1 MKRAKKMMKQIC
13 AAGLAAVLALTSLEL
28 PRMTVRAHAEEVGE
42 VPLELSV
49 LSTNTGLEI
58 KKLTE
63 QDGVLQSGVYYVD
76 EDLTFT
82 GKNSTNVNEPG
93 GNGLRI
99 ATGAAVYIYV
109 AEGKTLTASGGN
121 GYQAQDSPD
130 APDGD
135 IAFYPRSTVLR
146 DGITYSYPGMQKEQK
161 GGAGGTGATGG
172 GAAIYVPSDT
182 DFVLFGPGSVNAQG
196 GNGGDGGNGSMG
208 GMSSYAYSAIKF
220 KESSSYDNIL
230 AKKIVNVKTGT
241 GKYSRIITLK
251 AVRGKA
257 RKKTVMTSN
266 CAAYGV
272 GGGGGGGAAG
282 GGAAV
287 GSNGAKGY
295 NGSDGMDTTTVPTK
309 EPYCD
314 SDNKYAKSAQES
326 GRIFIDCRISAKGG
340 KGGSAGTQ
348 KEFVD
353 SLEKHFTIPT
363 VDGTGDNK
371 SFYITSGQC
380 GGAGAA
386 GGDGAKIGNGG
397 GGGSSGGGGDR
408 GQALHFVGSSAKFPF
423 SHQGVNGK
431 KAGANGKEKSLSME
445 ESQYPYGEITFKG
458 ADPSSESMK
467 YYLTKTE
474 KIRTPLYSPQAG
486 QTFLGW
492 RVTKPAAKL
501 PEAFGA
507 SDDDSLTV
515 TGKIIKA
522 DSDVSVS
529 GVYGNI
535 TLEPELIDH
544 AHIWTYETDE
554 TYKNILWMYCSD
566 IRTEDKYC
574 DYQKSNAR
582 PIYLDTKKGTYS
594 PDDVYA
600 GASVTDNTYEITG
613 NPQLTDED
621 IVYYKSTGPGSLT
634 EDGEAL
640 GGAPQEAG
648 NYIAELT
655 MQGATAK
662 SAFQINPKKIA
673 KPLAGITSFAYDQT
687 EKTYLPENFDDEF
700 CSISGNKAVDAGND
714 YVATVSLKDK
724 NNTCWNDGSTDD
736 LTFTYSIKQ
745 AAQSAKVEMESYHFG
760 MTPRQPYLT
769 GAKQN
774 PKVTY
779 YYYQDDGLESEKDA
793 KAWSGNTGSSLPSGQ
808 YKMFAKLEA
817 TDDYAEYV
825 TPTVSFQIIGEDMED
840 DIMAEDVTVTY
851 DGKSHGIKVAGTL
864 PEDAVITYGMTKG
877 KYTKS
882 ECPLYTDVSYS
893 GDGSVTSRTI
903 YYKVTADAYN
913 PLEGQAEIT
922 IRPKTITDDMV
933 TLDREDKTYL
943 FTGKTI
949 APVVTVKD
957 AEVLLES
964 GAAQDYVVE
973 APSAVEYG
981 EHVLMVTG
989 KNNYAGEVR
998 ISWKIDE
1005 KNAPKGTITIG
1016 NNVWDTLHTDAAWKH
1031 FFKEKKKVTI
1041 HGEDGV
1047 GESGI
1052 DKIYYYAAAK
1062 AVADVSALEQV
1073 PWAEIENNGSFE
1085 IVPDSCS
1092 IIYAKIVDKA
1102 GNLNY
1107 ISSDGVVLYTDAET
1121 ETKNVTYIKKTKE
1134 DQTIKV
1140 SFHNNTIK
1148 EVVNG
1153 TESLIPDVDYT
1164 LCADGEGI
1172 VLLGEYLDRL
1182 NAGNYKI
1189 SIQYNPYGMEYCT
1202 DTENQ
1207 EPKAATV
1214 ALNVKRAKQIVV
1226 MEGNLDK
1233 EYDGKTVQAPECKDI
1248 EGIAYTED
1256 DLTVLYKEKNLPDT
1270 SYTDTAPK
1278 DAGSYTVKVVAKADD
1293 CYEEAAATKDFEILP
1308 KKLTAAVIAENK
1320 VYDGSAFTH
1329 VQATVD
1335 TGIEGE
1341 KLTISG
1347 LTGSFAD
1354 CNAGEAKEVLIDA
1367 SKASVAAGENTKAS
1381 NYQIFYVEST
1391 KADISRK
1398 AVIVKVNDAKKHI
1411 GEEDPEFKYQASGL
1425 VAGEELDHIKI
1436 TRKAGETAGNYQ
1448 ITATQDNM
1456 ENVNYQV
1463 SFIDGD
1469 FIIEDHIWPEEWT
1482 IVQEATVTSTGSKE
1496 KKCRYAGCTEKLQ
1509 EIIPKLSNVTSGSA
1523 VQPTGIPGVFPTQ
1536 HPTEK
1541 PEEKPSEYPAG
1552 TPGADSTQNPTE
1564 TPEEKPSAY
1573 PTGIPSVSSTQHPTG
1588 MPGVSPTQHPMGTST
1603 VIPEVNSTQYPTGS
1617 PGVSS
1622 TQHPMGTS
1630 TVTPEVNSTQYP
1642 TRTPEEKPSA
1652 YPTEMP
1658 EKTPGVEPTQHPIG
1672 MPEVKPSMN
1681 PIETPGVDST
1691 QHPMETSEVKPSTH
1705 PTETPGVDS
1714 TQHPMGT
1721 PEVKPSMNPT
1731 ETPGVDSTQYPT
1743 GVPVMT
1749 LGGNPS
1755 ETSGIKTTQQP
1766 VGTSILDIS
1775 EIERQREKTEL
1786 TMNAGLKVSQAGKK
1800 IIVSWGT
1807 VKDASG
1813 YEVYVQYCGQKFNA
1827 SSLHSVEGG
1836 EQNKLVIKT
1845 LNGKKLNLKKNYR
1858 VYVSA
1863 YKMENGQ
1870 KIQIGKSIIAHIIG
1884 SKNTKQT
1891 NVKKVK
1897 TAKSTYQLK
1906 VGSTAVIKARTVLV
1920 DHKKKPLSNAHA
1932 KEFRYASGN
1941 KDIVSVNSKGVI
1953 RGIQKGTGVVYVY
1966 ARNGYAKEVKVM
1978 VI

>member
-28 PRMTVRAHAEEVGE
+28 PQMTVRAHAEEVGG
-42 VPLELSV
+42 VPSFLSDF
-49 LSTNTGLEI
+49 SENTSLNLYRLDG
-58 KKLTE
+58 TE
-63 QDGVLQSGVYYVD
+63 TILNNGVYYLDQNLVYN
-76 EDLTFT
+76 ED
-82 GKNSTNVNEPG
+82 KERK
-93 GNGLRI
+93 NGLQI
-99 ATGAAVYIYV
+99 GADQTVYLYIP
-109 AEGKTLTASGGN
+109 K
-121 GYQAQDSPD
+121 
-130 APDGD
+130 
-135 IAFYPRSTVLR
+135 
-146 DGITYSYPGMQKEQK
+146 GITMTVYGKDGVDAENGGEGAVGIAAYGRTRNKNGVICPDVSYGTKCK
-161 GGAGGTGATGG
+161 LGTRGAGGKGAEGG
-172 GAAIYVPSDT
+172 GAAIYVPEGA
-182 DFVLFGPGSVNAQG
+182 VLVVLGDGILEAT
-196 GNGGDGGNGSMG
+196 GGDGGDGASGSSG
-208 GMSSYAYSAIKF
+208 IKTLYSWFSWIVQKGKNTPQKVGFSENAGVSQPSLRGSAESNTAETSVFAI
-220 KESSSYDNIL
+220 
-230 AKKIVNVKTGT
+230 T
-241 GKYSRIITLK
+241 
-251 AVRGKA
+251 
-257 RKKTVMTSN
+257 
-266 CAAYGV
+266 GV
-272 GGGGGGGAAG
+272 GGSGGGAG
-282 GGAAV
+282 
-287 GSNGAKGY
+287 
-295 NGSDGMDTTTVPTK
+295 
-309 EPYCD
+309 
-314 SDNKYAKSAQES
+314 
-326 GRIFIDCRISAKGG
+326 
-340 KGGSAGTQ
+340 
-348 KEFVD
+348 
-353 SLEKHFTIPT
+353 
-363 VDGTGDNK
+363 
-371 SFYITSGQC
+371 

-386 GGDGAKIGNGG
+386 IGTNGTDGSTGGRGAKSSYRYAMGKGVISGAPIKGEEAQEVQISSCGSIFLSENIQKKLQAGCGGKKGNTLIDE
-397 GGGSSGGGGDR
+397 SKESKSGVR
-408 GQALHFVGSSAKFPF
+408 RYYYTTSP
-423 SHQGVNGK
+423 GVNGSLLYSMNYESPSVCYQGGRNGG
-431 KAGANGKEKSLSME
+431 AGGAGGNALQIGSGGAGGRGGAGGMSGYVAITGYLDGKDRKNSFTNEVGVDGSDGVDGIADEQILNNT
-445 ESQYPYGEITFKG
+445 QYPYNTISFEGLESANTNYYFTQDREVTLPNYPVKEKQTFMGWKV
-458 ADPSSESMK
+458 ATSASVLPSVFGNTAGGV
-467 YYLTKTE
+467 LTE
-474 KIRTPLYSPQAG
+474 KDAIIP
-486 QTFLGW
+486 
-492 RVTKPAAKL
+492 VNTK
-501 PEAFGA
+501 
-507 SDDDSLTV
+507 
-515 TGKIIKA
+515 
-522 DSDVSVS
+522 VSTE
-529 GVYGNI
+529 GLYGNI
-535 TLEPELIDH
+535 TLVPVIDYH
-544 AHIWTYETDE
+544 KHSWKYQEDEENTGIIWS
-554 TYKNILWMYCSD
+554 YCIESKRAYD
-566 IRTEDKYC
+566 C

-582 PIYLDTKKGTYS
+582 PIYLDTKKGAYS

-613 NPQLTDED
+613 NPKLTDED
-621 IVYYKSTGPGSLT
+621 IVYYRSTGPGSLT

-673 KPLAGITSFAYDQT
+673 KPLAAITSFAYDQT

-793 KAWSGNTGSSLPSGQ
+793 KVWSGNTGSSLTSGR

-877 KYTKS
+877 KYTES

-989 KNNYAGEVR
+989 KNNYTGEVR

-1121 ETKNVTYIKKTKE
+1121 ETTNVTYTKKTKE

-1189 SIQYNPYGMEYCT
+1189 SIRYNPYGMEYCT

-1354 CNAGEAKEVLIDA
+1354 CNAGEAKEVFIDA

-1381 NYQIFYVEST
+1381 NYQMFYVEST

-1573 PTGIPSVSSTQHPTG
+1573 PTGIPSVSSTQHP
-1588 MPGVSPTQHPMGTST
+1588 MGTST
-1603 VIPEVNSTQYPTGS
+1603 VTPEVNSTQYPTGS

-1721 PEVKPSMNPT
+1721 PEEKPSMNPT

-1827 SSLHSVEGG
+1827 FSLHSVEGG